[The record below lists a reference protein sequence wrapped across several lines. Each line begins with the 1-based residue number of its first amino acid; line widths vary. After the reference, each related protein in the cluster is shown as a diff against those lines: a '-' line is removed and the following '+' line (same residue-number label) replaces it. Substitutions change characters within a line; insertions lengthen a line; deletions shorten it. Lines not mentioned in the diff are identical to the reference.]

1 MTNEYEEIVQRE
13 IVTTRV
19 FDAPRALVFEA
30 WTDPEQLKA
39 WWGPR
44 GFSNTFH
51 VFEMKPGGL
60 WRYIMHGPDGTDF
73 NNESRFVEIVVPERI
88 VLDHISSPQFRLTVL
103 FEELGERTK
112 LTFRQLF
119 ATSSVYSRVK
129 RFAVQ
134 GNEEN
139 FDRLERFV
147 AEKQQGSRRV
157 MSQNDSTAPSKRS
170 ST

>member
-1 MTNEYEEIVQRE
+1 MADEYDGIVQRE

-30 WTDPEQLKA
+30 WTDPEQLKQ

-44 GFSNTFH
+44 GFSNTFR
-51 VFEMKPGGL
+51 VFEMKPGGM
-60 WRYIMHGPDGTDF
+60 WSYTMHGPDGKEF
-73 NNESRFVEIVVPERI
+73 SNESRFVEIVVPERI
-88 VLDHISSPQFRLTVL
+88 VLDHLSAPRFRLTAL
-103 FEELGERTK
+103 FEELGDRTK

-119 ATSSVYSRVK
+119 ETSSVYESVK

-139 FDRLERFV
+139 LDRLASFV
-147 AEKQQGSRRV
+147 AEMRAQEYGGVASMSARSR
-157 MSQNDSTAPSKRS
+157 A
-170 ST
+170 

>member
-1 MTNEYEEIVQRE
+1 MTNEYAEILDRE

-19 FDAPRALVFEA
+19 FPAPRAVVFAA
-30 WTDPEQLKA
+30 WTDPDQLRQ

-51 VFEMKPGGL
+51 VCEMRPGGL
-60 WRYIMHGPDGTDF
+60 WSYTMHGPDGKDYP
-73 NNESRFVEIVVPERI
+73 NEARFVEITPPERI
-88 VLDHISSPQFRLTVL
+88 VIEHTSHPHFQLTAIFEVL
-103 FEELGERTK
+103 GDSTK

-119 ATSSVYSRVK
+119 ETASIRHGIE

-139 FDRLERFV
+139 MDRL
-147 AEKQQGSRRV
+147 ATLLAGK
-157 MSQNDSTAPSKRS
+157 
-170 ST
+170 